1 MLLHYFNF
9 VITKTIYCFIKSK
22 YMYKTLALALFL
34 LFPLQVFAWEDARVL
49 AFIVSTNPV
58 IRSQHK
64 VSEVYAVPDALTW
77 VLENTTFSGKA
88 GLGGTDF
95 IESPYTVYGGLQ
107 FNIPLS
113 SRKEEREEA
122 IKLVAEKKAL
132 DGINTQVMTDMAKLR
147 LLESE
152 LAASEVRREF
162 LKKKATWVKERIDQ
176 GYSSDI
182 DILWTLGE
190 KINTEDA
197 LVAKNTLQSQT
208 QRHKLARY
216 AGEQWQTL
224 LAYLNGD
231 ATALGEYNG

>member
-1 MLLHYFNF
+1 MILSVMRILLI
-9 VITKTIYCFIKSK
+9 VS
-22 YMYKTLALALFL
+22 LFMP
-34 LFPLQVFAWEDARVL
+34 FQVVAWEDAKVL

-64 VSEVYAVPDALTW
+64 VSEVYAVPGALTW

-95 IESPYTVYGGLQ
+95 REAPYTVYGGLQ

-113 SRKEEREEA
+113 SRKEEREQA
-122 IKLVAEKKAL
+122 IKLVAEKKAI

-162 LKKKATWVKERIDQ
+162 FKKKATWIKDRIDK

-182 DILWTLGE
+182 AILWTLGE

-216 AGEQWQTL
+216 AGEQWQVL
-224 LAYLNGD
+224 LAYLKGD
-231 ATALGEYNG
+231 KTALGEYNG

>member
-1 MLLHYFNF
+1 MRILLI
-9 VITKTIYCFIKSK
+9 VSLFI
-22 YMYKTLALALFL
+22 
-34 LFPLQVFAWEDARVL
+34 PLQVVAWEDARVL

-88 GLGGTDF
+88 GFGGTDF

-113 SRKEEREEA
+113 SRKEEREQA
-122 IKLVAEKKAL
+122 IKLVAEKKAI
-132 DGINTQVMTDMAKLR
+132 DGINTQVMMDMAKLR

-162 LKKKATWVKERIDQ
+162 LKKKASWIKDRIDK

-182 DILWTLGE
+182 DILWALGE

-208 QRHKLARY
+208 QRHKLSRY

-224 LAYLNGD
+224 LAYLKGD
-231 ATALGEYNG
+231 ETALGGYYG

>member
-1 MLLHYFNF
+1 M
-9 VITKTIYCFIKSK
+9 FIKIGLSLILL
-22 YMYKTLALALFL
+22 MPIQAL
-34 LFPLQVFAWEDARVL
+34 AWEDARVL
-49 AFIVSTNPV
+49 EFIIQTNPV

-64 VSEVYAVPDALTW
+64 VSEVYAVPGALTW

-113 SRKEEREEA
+113 SRKEEREQA
-122 IKLVAEKKAL
+122 IKLVAEKKAI
-132 DGINTQVMTDMAKLR
+132 DGINTQVMNDMANLR

-152 LAASEVRREF
+152 LAASRVRREF
-162 LKKKATWVKERIDQ
+162 LKKKAAWVKERIDK
-176 GYSSDI
+176 GYAGEI
-182 DILWTLGE
+182 DTLWTLGE

-197 LVAKNTLQSQT
+197 LVAKNTLQSET

-216 AGEQWQTL
+216 AGEQWKTL
-224 LAYLNGD
+224 LAYLKGD
-231 ATALGEYNG
+231 EQALRGSDG

>member
-1 MLLHYFNF
+1 MFRQLGLSL
-9 VITKTIYCFIKSK
+9 I
-22 YMYKTLALALFL
+22 LFM
-34 LFPLQVFAWEDARVL
+34 PIQVL
-49 AFIVSTNPV
+49 AWDDAKVLAYIFSTNPV

-64 VSEVYAVPDALTW
+64 VSEVYAVPGALTW
-77 VLENTTFSGKA
+77 VLENTTFFGKA
-88 GLGGTDF
+88 GVDGTDF
-95 IESPYTVYGGLQ
+95 RDDPYTVYGGLQ

-113 SRKEEREEA
+113 SRKEEREQA
-122 IKLVAEKKAL
+122 IKLVAEKKAI
-132 DGINTQVMTDMAKLR
+132 DGINTQVMMDMAKLR

-162 LKKKATWVKERIDQ
+162 LKKKAAWVKERIDK
-176 GYSSDI
+176 GYSGDI

-224 LAYLNGD
+224 LAYLKGND
-231 ATALGEYNG
+231 EALEAYNG

>member
-1 MLLHYFNF
+1 MFR
-9 VITKTIYCFIKSK
+9 K
-22 YMYKTLALALFL
+22 LALSLIL
-34 LFPLQVFAWEDARVL
+34 CMPIEVFAWEDARVL

-95 IESPYTVYGGLQ
+95 RESPYTVYGGLQ

-113 SRKEEREEA
+113 SRKEEREQA
-122 IKLVAEKKAL
+122 IKLVAEKKAI

-162 LKKKATWVKERIDQ
+162 LKKKAAWVKDRIDK
-176 GYSSDI
+176 GYAGDI

-208 QRHKLARY
+208 QRHKLSRY
-216 AGEQWQTL
+216 AGEYWQTL
-224 LAYLNGD
+224 LAYLKGND
-231 ATALGEYNG
+231 EALEAYYG

>member
-1 MLLHYFNF
+1 MFFKVLLS
-9 VITKTIYCFIKSK
+9 VMRILLIVS
-22 YMYKTLALALFL
+22 LFM
-34 LFPLQVFAWEDARVL
+34 PLQVFAWEDAKVL
-49 AFIVSTNPV
+49 AFIAGTNSV

-64 VSEVYAVPDALTW
+64 VSEAYAVPSALDY

-95 IESPYTVYGGLQ
+95 RNTPYTVYGGLQ

-113 SRKEEREEA
+113 SRKEERDQA
-122 IKLVAEKKAL
+122 IKLVAEKKAV

-162 LKKKATWVKERIDQ
+162 LKKKAVWVKERIDK
-176 GYSSDI
+176 GYSSDM
-182 DILWTLGE
+182 DKLWTLGE

-208 QRHKLARY
+208 QRHRLARY
-216 AGEQWQTL
+216 AGEQWKVL
-224 LAYLNGD
+224 LAYLKGD
-231 ATALGEYNG
+231 ETALGNIHG

>member
-1 MLLHYFNF
+1 MFR
-9 VITKTIYCFIKSK
+9 K
-22 YMYKTLALALFL
+22 LALSLILFMPIEVL
-34 LFPLQVFAWEDARVL
+34 AWEDARVL

-95 IESPYTVYGGLQ
+95 RDTPYTVYGGLQ

-113 SRKEEREEA
+113 SRKEEREQA
-122 IKLVAEKKAL
+122 IKLVAEKKAI
-132 DGINTQVMTDMAKLR
+132 DGINAQVMMDMAKLR

-162 LKKKATWVKERIDQ
+162 LKKKAAWIKDRIDK

-208 QRHKLARY
+208 QRHKLSRY

-224 LAYLNGD
+224 LAYLKGNE
-231 ATALGEYNG
+231 TALGVYDG

>member
-1 MLLHYFNF
+1 M
-9 VITKTIYCFIKSK
+9 FIKSG
-22 YMYKTLALALFL
+22 LSLIL
-34 LFPLQVFAWEDARVL
+34 LIPMQVVAWEDARVL

-88 GLGGTDF
+88 GFGGTDF

-113 SRKEEREEA
+113 SRKEEREQA
-122 IKLVAEKKAL
+122 IKLVAEKKAI
-132 DGINTQVMTDMAKLR
+132 DGINTQVMMDMAKLR

-162 LKKKATWVKERIDQ
+162 LKKKAAWVKERVDK

-208 QRHKLARY
+208 QRHKLSRY

-224 LAYLNGD
+224 LTYLKGD
-231 ATALGEYNG
+231 ETALGGYYG